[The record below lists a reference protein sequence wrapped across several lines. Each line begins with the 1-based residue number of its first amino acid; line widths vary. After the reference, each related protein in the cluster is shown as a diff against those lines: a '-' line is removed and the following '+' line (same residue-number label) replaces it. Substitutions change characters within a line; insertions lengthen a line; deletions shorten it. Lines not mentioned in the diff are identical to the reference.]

1 MAPKQ
6 PSSLSLGGRPV
17 WVERELATRI
27 KIPHTFVVHT
37 YTRPTVC
44 GYCKK
49 LLKGIFK
56 QGLQC
61 KDCQYNT
68 HKKCMDKIPKDCT
81 GENLRDNIGRTNI
94 LIRHKD
100 IFFVDLY
107 SQVTNLK
114 SRFRRRVSRQ
124 RRWQR
129 ARNQM

>member
-6 PSSLSLGGRPV
+6 QSYSPSLGGRPV
-17 WVERELATRI
+17 WIERDLATRI

-44 GYCKK
+44 GHCKK

-81 GENLRDNIGRTNI
+81 GENLRDNIGITRPTLSFSVSHCLSKNRKFLRAKI
-94 LIRHKD
+94 LMFPTFYRGIPR
-100 IFFVDLY
+100 
-107 SQVTNLK
+107 
-114 SRFRRRVSRQ
+114 
-124 RRWQR
+124 
-129 ARNQM
+129 

>member
-6 PSSLSLGGRPV
+6 SSSPSLGGRPV

-44 GYCKK
+44 GHCKK

-81 GENLRDNIGRTNI
+81 GENPRDNIGRI
-94 LIRHKD
+94 LVVEILCNSY
-100 IFFVDLY
+100 I
-107 SQVTNLK
+107 
-114 SRFRRRVSRQ
+114 
-124 RRWQR
+124 WI
-129 ARNQM
+129 

>member
-1 MAPKQ
+1 MTPKQ
-6 PSSLSLGGRPV
+6 SVSPSLGGRPV

-44 GYCKK
+44 GHCKK

-81 GENLRDNIGRTNI
+81 GENLRDNIGITFSVIMETSCNFIYNI
-94 LIRHKD
+94 ID
-100 IFFVDLY
+100 
-107 SQVTNLK
+107 
-114 SRFRRRVSRQ
+114 
-124 RRWQR
+124 
-129 ARNQM
+129 

>member
-1 MAPKQ
+1 MTPKQ
-6 PSSLSLGGRPV
+6 SSSPILGGRPV

-44 GYCKK
+44 GHCKK

-81 GENLRDNIGRTNI
+81 GENPRDNLGRMLCI
-94 LIRHKD
+94 YYK
-100 IFFVDLY
+100 
-107 SQVTNLK
+107 
-114 SRFRRRVSRQ
+114 FRQFIVCI
-124 RRWQR
+124 
-129 ARNQM
+129 